1 MEKKQRTLN
10 NKGFSLIELIVVI
23 AIMAI
28 LVGAMAPQVT
38 KYIEKSRKSADAQAL
53 GTLYTAVITE
63 LLDPDVT
70 TKPATGTITIGDGG
84 KVSGGTFTF
93 TPGVLK
99 TMGISTSSNFQL
111 KSKAYS
117 KDGNTITVTVNESE
131 GSVKIEVPSADT
143 ANSGTL
149 TIDSAGSHEAPPVT
163 SGGGSGNTG
172 DGSGNTGS

>member
-53 GTLYTAVITE
+53 GTLYTAVLTE

-70 TKPATGTITIGDGG
+70 TKPKTGTIKIGTDG
-84 KVSGGTFTF
+84 KASEGTNPVTS
-93 TPGVLK
+93 GVLK
-99 TMGISTSSNFQL
+99 TMGISTISNFQL
-111 KSKAYS
+111 KSNAYS
-117 KDGNTITVTVNESE
+117 KGGNTITVTVNEGD
-131 GSVKIEVPSADT
+131 GSVKIEVPSKDT

-149 TIDSAGSHEAPPVT
+149 TIDSAGSHEAPVT
-163 SGGGSGNTG
+163 PGGGST
-172 DGSGNTGS
+172 SSSSTETK

>member
-53 GTLYTAVITE
+53 GTLYTAVLTE

-70 TKPATGTITIGDGG
+70 TKPKSGPITIEADG
-84 KVSGGTFTF
+84 KASGGTNPVTS
-93 TPGVLK
+93 GVLK
-99 TMGISTSSNFQL
+99 TMGISTISNFQL
-111 KSKAYS
+111 KSNAYS
-117 KDGNTITVTVNESE
+117 KGGNTITVTVNEGD
-131 GSVKIEVPSADT
+131 GSVKIEVPSKDT

-149 TIDSAGSHEAPPVT
+149 TIDSAGSHEAPVT
-163 SGGGSGNTG
+163 TGGGST
-172 DGSGNTGS
+172 SSSST

>member
-28 LVGAMAPQVT
+28 LVGAMAPQIT

-70 TKPATGTITIGDGG
+70 DKPATGTITIGSDG
-84 KVSGGTFTF
+84 KASGTSDAVTS
-93 TPGVLK
+93 GVLK
-99 TMGISTSSNFQL
+99 TMGISTISNFQL
-111 KSKAYS
+111 KSNAYS
-117 KDGNTITVTVNESE
+117 KGGNTITVTVNEGE
-131 GSVKIEVPSADT
+131 GSVKIEVPSQDT
-143 ANSGTL
+143 ANSGAL
-149 TIDSAGSHEAPPVT
+149 TIDSAGSHEAPVT
-163 SGGGSGNTG
+163 PGGGSSSS
-172 DGSGNTGS
+172 SGG

>member
-53 GTLYTAVITE
+53 GTLYTAVLTE

-70 TKPATGTITIGDGG
+70 AKPKTGTITIEADG
-84 KVSGGTFTF
+84 KASGSSDSVTS
-93 TPGVLK
+93 GVLK
-99 TMGISTSSNFQL
+99 TMGISDISKFQL
-111 KSKAYS
+111 KSNAYS
-117 KDGNTITVTVNESE
+117 KGGNTITVTVNEGE
-131 GSVKIEVPSADT
+131 GSVKIEVPSRDT

-149 TIDSAGSHEAPPVT
+149 TIDSAGSHEAPVT
-163 SGGGSGNTG
+163 PAG
-172 DGSGNTGS
+172 DSK

>member
-70 TKPATGTITIGDGG
+70 DKPATGTITIGSDG
-84 KVSGGTFTF
+84 KASGTSDAVTS
-93 TPGVLK
+93 GVLK
-99 TMGISTSSNFQL
+99 TMGISTISNFQL
-111 KSKAYS
+111 KSNAYS
-117 KDGNTITVTVNESE
+117 KGGNTITVTVNEGE
-131 GSVKIEVPSADT
+131 GSVKIEVPSQDT

-149 TIDSAGSHEAPPVT
+149 TIDSAGSHEAPVT
-163 SGGGSGNTG
+163 PAG
-172 DGSGNTGS
+172 DSK

>member
-53 GTLYTAVITE
+53 GTLYTAVLTE

-70 TKPATGTITIGDGG
+70 TKPKSGTITIGDDG
-84 KVSGGTFTF
+84 KASGGTNTV
-93 TPGVLK
+93 TSGVLK
-99 TMGISTSSNFQL
+99 TMGISPISNFQL
-111 KSKAYS
+111 KSNAYS
-117 KDGNTITVTVNESE
+117 KGGNTITVTVNEGD
-131 GSVKIEVPSADT
+131 GSVKIEVPSNDT

-149 TIDSAGSHEAPPVT
+149 TIDSAGSHEAPVT
-163 SGGGSGNTG
+163 SGGGST
-172 DGSGNTGS
+172 SSSSTETK

>member
-53 GTLYTAVITE
+53 GTLYTAVLTE

-70 TKPATGTITIGDGG
+70 TKPKSGTITIEDDG
-84 KVSGGTFTF
+84 KASGGTDLVTS
-93 TPGVLK
+93 GVLK
-99 TMGISTSSNFQL
+99 TMGISTISNFQL
-111 KSKAYS
+111 KSNAYS
-117 KDGNTITVTVNESE
+117 KGGNTITVTVNEGD
-131 GSVKIEVPSADT
+131 GSVKIEVPSKDT

-149 TIDSAGSHEAPPVT
+149 TIDSAGSHEAPVT
-163 SGGGSGNTG
+163 SGGGAGEGT
-172 DGSGNTGS
+172 

>member
-53 GTLYTAVITE
+53 GTLYTAVLTE

-70 TKPATGTITIGDGG
+70 TKPKSGTITIGTDG
-84 KVSGGTFTF
+84 KASDGTNPVTS
-93 TPGVLK
+93 GVLK
-99 TMGISTSSNFQL
+99 TMGISTISNFQL
-111 KSKAYS
+111 KSNAYS
-117 KDGNTITVTVNESE
+117 KGGNTITVTVNEGD
-131 GSVKIEVPSADT
+131 GSVKIEVPSNDT

-149 TIDSAGSHEAPPVT
+149 TIDSAGSHEATVT
-163 SGGGSGNTG
+163 PGGGST
-172 DGSGNTGS
+172 SSSST

>member
-53 GTLYTAVITE
+53 GTLYTAILTE

-70 TKPATGTITIGDGG
+70 TKPKSGTITIGTDG
-84 KVSGGTFTF
+84 KASDGTNPVTS
-93 TPGVLK
+93 GVLK
-99 TMGISTSSNFQL
+99 TMGISTISNYQL
-111 KSKAYS
+111 KSNAYS
-117 KDGNTITVTVNESE
+117 KGGNTITVTVNEGD
-131 GSVKIEVPSADT
+131 GSVKIEVPSNDT

-149 TIDSAGSHEAPPVT
+149 TIDSAGSHEAPVT
-163 SGGGSGNTG
+163 PGGGST
-172 DGSGNTGS
+172 SSSST

>member
-70 TKPATGTITIGDGG
+70 DKPATGTITIGTDG
-84 KVSGGTFTF
+84 KASGTSVAVTS
-93 TPGVLK
+93 GVLK
-99 TMGISTSSNFQL
+99 TMGISTISNFQL
-111 KSKAYS
+111 KSNAYS
-117 KDGNTITVTVNESE
+117 KGGNTITVTVNAGD
-131 GSVKIEVPSADT
+131 GSVKIEVPSKDT
-143 ANSGTL
+143 ANSGAL
-149 TIDSAGSHEAPPVT
+149 TIDSAGSHESPVT
-163 SGGGSGNTG
+163 PGGGSSSTG
-172 DGSGNTGS
+172 G

>member
-28 LVGAMAPQVT
+28 LVGAMAPQIT

-70 TKPATGTITIGDGG
+70 DKPATGTITIGSDG
-84 KVSGGTFTF
+84 KASGTSDAVTS
-93 TPGVLK
+93 GVLK
-99 TMGISTSSNFQL
+99 TMGISTISNFQL
-111 KSKAYS
+111 KSNAYS
-117 KDGNTITVTVNESE
+117 KGGNTITVTVNEGE
-131 GSVKIEVPSADT
+131 GSVKIEVPSQDT

-149 TIDSAGSHEAPPVT
+149 TIDSAGSHEAPVT
-163 SGGGSGNTG
+163 PAG
-172 DGSGNTGS
+172 DTK

>member
-38 KYIEKSRKSADAQAL
+38 KYIEKSRKSADVQAL
-53 GTLYTAVITE
+53 GTLYTAVLTE

-70 TKPATGTITIGDGG
+70 TKPKTGTIKIGTDG
-84 KVSGGTFTF
+84 KASEGTNPV

-99 TMGISTSSNFQL
+99 TMGISNISNFQL
-111 KSKAYS
+111 KSNAYS
-117 KDGNTITVTVNESE
+117 KGGNTITVTVNEGD
-131 GSVKIEVPSADT
+131 GSVKIDVPSKDT
-143 ANSGTL
+143 ANSGAL
-149 TIDSAGSHEAPPVT
+149 TIDSAGSHEAPVT
-163 SGGGSGNTG
+163 PGGGSSSSS
-172 DGSGNTGS
+172 DG

>member
-53 GTLYTAVITE
+53 GTLYTAVLTE

-70 TKPATGTITIGDGG
+70 TKPTTGSISIGADG
-84 KVSGGTFTF
+84 KASGGTGTV

-99 TMGISTSSNFQL
+99 TMGISTISNFQL

-117 KDGNTITVTVNESE
+117 KDGNTITVTVNEGE
-131 GSVKIEVPSADT
+131 GSVKIEVPSKDT

-149 TIDSAGSHEAPPVT
+149 TIDSAGSHEAPVT
-163 SGGGSGNTG
+163 PGGS
-172 DGSGNTGS
+172 SSSSSSTGS

>member
-70 TKPATGTITIGDGG
+70 DKPATGTITIGSDG
-84 KVSGGTFTF
+84 KASGTSDAVTS
-93 TPGVLK
+93 GVLK
-99 TMGISTSSNFQL
+99 TMGISTISNFQL
-111 KSKAYS
+111 KSNAYS
-117 KDGNTITVTVNESE
+117 KGGNTITVTVNEGE
-131 GSVKIEVPSADT
+131 GSVKIEVPSQDT

-149 TIDSAGSHEAPPVT
+149 TIDSAGSHEAPVT
-163 SGGGSGNTG
+163 AGGGSSSTG
-172 DGSGNTGS
+172 G

>member
-53 GTLYTAVITE
+53 GTLYTAVLTE

-70 TKPATGTITIGDGG
+70 TKPKSGTITIGDDG
-84 KVSGGTFTF
+84 KASGGTNTV
-93 TPGVLK
+93 TSGVLK
-99 TMGISTSSNFQL
+99 TMGISTISNFQL

-117 KDGNTITVTVNESE
+117 KDGNTITVTVNEGD
-131 GSVKIEVPSADT
+131 GSVKIEVPSKDT

-149 TIDSAGSHEAPPVT
+149 TIDSAGSHEAPVT
-163 SGGGSGNTG
+163 SGGGST
-172 DGSGNTGS
+172 SSSSTETK

>member
-38 KYIEKSRKSADAQAL
+38 KYIEKSRKSADVQAL
-53 GTLYTAVITE
+53 GTLYTAVLTE

-70 TKPATGTITIGDGG
+70 TKPKTGDINIGADG
-84 KVSGGTFTF
+84 KASGGTNPVTS
-93 TPGVLK
+93 GVLK
-99 TMGISTSSNFQL
+99 TMGISNISNFQL
-111 KSKAYS
+111 KSNAYS
-117 KDGNTITVTVNESE
+117 KGGNTITVTVNEGD
-131 GSVKIEVPSADT
+131 GSVKIDVPSNDP

-149 TIDSAGSHEAPPVT
+149 TIDSAGSHEAPVT
-163 SGGGSGNTG
+163 TGGGSTG
-172 DGSGNTGS
+172 GSTGG

>member
-53 GTLYTAVITE
+53 GTLYTAVLTE

-70 TKPATGTITIGDGG
+70 TKPKSGTITIGDDG
-84 KVSGGTFTF
+84 KASGGTNTV
-93 TPGVLK
+93 TSGVLK
-99 TMGISTSSNFQL
+99 TMGISTISNFQL
-111 KSKAYS
+111 KSNAYS
-117 KDGNTITVTVNESE
+117 KGGNTITVTVNEGD
-131 GSVKIEVPSADT
+131 GSVKIEVPSKDT

-149 TIDSAGSHEAPPVT
+149 TIDSAGSHEAPVT
-163 SGGGSGNTG
+163 SGGGST
-172 DGSGNTGS
+172 SSSSTETK

>member
-53 GTLYTAVITE
+53 GTLYTAVLTE

-70 TKPATGTITIGDGG
+70 TKPTSGTIKIGTDG
-84 KVSGGTFTF
+84 KASEGTNPVTS
-93 TPGVLK
+93 GVLK
-99 TMGISTSSNFQL
+99 TMGISTISNFQL
-111 KSKAYS
+111 KSNAYS
-117 KDGNTITVTVNESE
+117 KGGNTITVTVNEGD
-131 GSVKIEVPSADT
+131 GSVKIEVPSKDT

-149 TIDSAGSHEAPPVT
+149 TIDSAGSHEAPVT
-163 SGGGSGNTG
+163 PGGGST
-172 DGSGNTGS
+172 SSSSTKTE

>member
-38 KYIEKSRKSADAQAL
+38 KYIEKSRKSADVQAL
-53 GTLYTAVITE
+53 GTLYTAVLTE

-70 TKPATGTITIGDGG
+70 TKPKTGTIKIGTDG
-84 KVSGGTFTF
+84 KASEGTNPVTS
-93 TPGVLK
+93 GVLK
-99 TMGISTSSNFQL
+99 TMGISNISNFQL
-111 KSKAYS
+111 KSNAYS
-117 KDGNTITVTVNESE
+117 KGGNTITVTVNEGD
-131 GSVKIEVPSADT
+131 GSVKIEVPSNDT

-149 TIDSAGSHEAPPVT
+149 TIDSAGSHEAPVT
-163 SGGGSGNTG
+163 PGGGSSSS
-172 DGSGNTGS
+172 SGG

>member
-28 LVGAMAPQVT
+28 LVGAMAPQIT

-70 TKPATGTITIGDGG
+70 DKPATGTITIGSDG
-84 KVSGGTFTF
+84 KASGTSDAVTS
-93 TPGVLK
+93 GVLK
-99 TMGISTSSNFQL
+99 TMGISTISNFQL
-111 KSKAYS
+111 KSNAYS
-117 KDGNTITVTVNESE
+117 KGGNTITVTVNEGE
-131 GSVKIEVPSADT
+131 GSVKIEVPSQDT
-143 ANSGTL
+143 ANSGAL
-149 TIDSAGSHEAPPVT
+149 TIDSAGSHEAPVT
-163 SGGGSGNTG
+163 PAG
-172 DGSGNTGS
+172 DSK

>member
-53 GTLYTAVITE
+53 GTLYTAVLTE

-70 TKPATGTITIGDGG
+70 TKPTTGTITIGDKG
-84 KVSGGTFTF
+84 KASAGTNNPV

-99 TMGISTSSNFQL
+99 TMGISNISNFQL
-111 KSKAYS
+111 KSNAYS
-117 KDGNTITVTVNESE
+117 KGGNTITVTVNEGD
-131 GSVKIEVPSADT
+131 GSVKIDVPSKDT

-149 TIDSAGSHEAPPVT
+149 TIDSAGSHEAPVT
-163 SGGGSGNTG
+163 AGGGSTSSSSTQPN
-172 DGSGNTGS
+172 

>member
-28 LVGAMAPQVT
+28 LVGAMAPQIT

-70 TKPATGTITIGDGG
+70 DKPATGTITIGSDG
-84 KVSGGTFTF
+84 KASGTSDAVTS
-93 TPGVLK
+93 GVLK
-99 TMGISTSSNFQL
+99 TMGISTISNFQL
-111 KSKAYS
+111 KSNAYS
-117 KDGNTITVTVNESE
+117 KGGNTITVTVNEGE
-131 GSVKIEVPSADT
+131 GSVKIEVPSQDT
-143 ANSGTL
+143 ANSGAL
-149 TIDSAGSHEAPPVT
+149 TIDSAGSHEAPVT
-163 SGGGSGNTG
+163 PGGGSSSSS
-172 DGSGNTGS
+172 GS

>member
-53 GTLYTAVITE
+53 GTLYTAVLTE

-70 TKPATGTITIGDGG
+70 TKPKTGDINIGADG
-84 KVSGGTFTF
+84 KASGGTDTV
-93 TPGVLK
+93 TSGVLK
-99 TMGISTSSNFQL
+99 TMGISNISNFQL
-111 KSKAYS
+111 KSNAYS
-117 KDGNTITVTVNESE
+117 KGGNTITVTVNEGD
-131 GSVKIEVPSADT
+131 GSVKIEVPSNDT

-149 TIDSAGSHEAPPVT
+149 TIDSAGSHEAPVT
-163 SGGGSGNTG
+163 PGGGSSSSS
-172 DGSGNTGS
+172 DG

>member
-53 GTLYTAVITE
+53 GTLYTAVLTE

-70 TKPATGTITIGDGG
+70 TKPKTGDINIGADG
-84 KVSGGTFTF
+84 KASGGTNPVTS
-93 TPGVLK
+93 GVLK
-99 TMGISTSSNFQL
+99 TMGISNISNFQL
-111 KSKAYS
+111 KSNAYS
-117 KDGNTITVTVNESE
+117 KGGNTITVTVNEGD
-131 GSVKIEVPSADT
+131 GSVKIEVPSKDT

-149 TIDSAGSHEAPPVT
+149 TIDSAGSHEAPVT
-163 SGGGSGNTG
+163 TGGGSTG
-172 DGSGNTGS
+172 GSTGG

>member
-53 GTLYTAVITE
+53 GTLYTAVLTE

-70 TKPATGTITIGDGG
+70 TKPKTGDINIGADG
-84 KVSGGTFTF
+84 KASGGTNPVTS
-93 TPGVLK
+93 GVLK
-99 TMGISTSSNFQL
+99 TMGISNLSNFQL
-111 KSKAYS
+111 KSNAYS
-117 KDGNTITVTVNESE
+117 KGGNTITVTVNEGD
-131 GSVKIEVPSADT
+131 GSVKIDVPSKDT
-143 ANSGTL
+143 ANSGAL
-149 TIDSAGSHEAPPVT
+149 TIDSAGSHGAPVT
-163 SGGGSGNTG
+163 PGGGSSSSS
-172 DGSGNTGS
+172 DG

>member
-28 LVGAMAPQVT
+28 LVGAMAPQIT

-70 TKPATGTITIGDGG
+70 DKPATGTITIGSDG
-84 KVSGGTFTF
+84 KASGTSDAVTS
-93 TPGVLK
+93 GVLK
-99 TMGISTSSNFQL
+99 TMGISTISNFQL
-111 KSKAYS
+111 KSNAYS
-117 KDGNTITVTVNESE
+117 KGGNTITVTVNEGE
-131 GSVKIEVPSADT
+131 GSVKIEVPSQDT
-143 ANSGTL
+143 ANSGAL
-149 TIDSAGSHEAPPVT
+149 TIDSAGSHEAPVT
-163 SGGGSGNTG
+163 PAG
-172 DGSGNTGS
+172 DTK

>member
-53 GTLYTAVITE
+53 GTLYTAVLTE

-70 TKPATGTITIGDGG
+70 TKPKSGTITIGTDG
-84 KVSGGTFTF
+84 KASDGTNPVTS
-93 TPGVLK
+93 GVLK
-99 TMGISTSSNFQL
+99 TMGISTISNFQL
-111 KSKAYS
+111 KSNAYS
-117 KDGNTITVTVNESE
+117 KGGNTITVTVNEGD
-131 GSVKIEVPSADT
+131 GSVKIEVPSNDT

-149 TIDSAGSHEAPPVT
+149 TIDSAGSHEAPVT
-163 SGGGSGNTG
+163 PGGGST
-172 DGSGNTGS
+172 SSSST

>member
-53 GTLYTAVITE
+53 GTLYTAVLTE

-70 TKPATGTITIGDGG
+70 TKPKSGTITIGTDG
-84 KVSGGTFTF
+84 KASDGTNPVTS
-93 TPGVLK
+93 GVLK
-99 TMGISTSSNFQL
+99 TMGISTISNFQL
-111 KSKAYS
+111 KSNAYS
-117 KDGNTITVTVNESE
+117 KGGNTITVTVNEGD
-131 GSVKIEVPSADT
+131 GSVKIEVPSNDT

-149 TIDSAGSHEAPPVT
+149 TIDSAGSHEAPVT
-163 SGGGSGNTG
+163 PGGGSTSSSNT
-172 DGSGNTGS
+172 

>member
-28 LVGAMAPQVT
+28 LVGAMAPQIT

-70 TKPATGTITIGDGG
+70 DKPATGTITIGSDG
-84 KVSGGTFTF
+84 KASGTSDAVTS
-93 TPGVLK
+93 GVLK
-99 TMGISTSSNFQL
+99 TMGISTISNFQL
-111 KSKAYS
+111 KSNAYS
-117 KDGNTITVTVNESE
+117 KGGNTITVTVNEGE
-131 GSVKIEVPSADT
+131 GSVKIDVPSQDT

-149 TIDSAGSHEAPPVT
+149 TIDSAGSHEAPVT
-163 SGGGSGNTG
+163 PAG
-172 DGSGNTGS
+172 DTK

>member
-53 GTLYTAVITE
+53 GTLYTAVLTE

-70 TKPATGTITIGDGG
+70 TKPKSGTITIGDDG
-84 KVSGGTFTF
+84 KASGGTNTV
-93 TPGVLK
+93 TSGVLK
-99 TMGISTSSNFQL
+99 TMGISTISNFQL
-111 KSKAYS
+111 KSNAYS
-117 KDGNTITVTVNESE
+117 KGGNTITVTVNEGD
-131 GSVKIEVPSADT
+131 GSVKIEVPSNDT

-149 TIDSAGSHEAPPVT
+149 TIDSAGSHEAPVT
-163 SGGGSGNTG
+163 SGGGST
-172 DGSGNTGS
+172 SSSSTETK

>member
-1 MEKKQRTLN
+1 MEKTQRTLN

-53 GTLYTAVITE
+53 GTLYTAVLTE

-70 TKPATGTITIGDGG
+70 TKPKSGTITIGTDG
-84 KVSGGTFTF
+84 KASDGTNPVTS
-93 TPGVLK
+93 GVLK
-99 TMGISTSSNFQL
+99 TMGISTISNFQL
-111 KSKAYS
+111 KSNAYS
-117 KDGNTITVTVNESE
+117 KGGNTITVTVNEGD
-131 GSVKIEVPSADT
+131 GSVKIEVPSNDT

-149 TIDSAGSHEAPPVT
+149 TIDSAGSHEAPVT
-163 SGGGSGNTG
+163 PGGGST
-172 DGSGNTGS
+172 SSSST